1 MRVAG
6 LLLTGGASRRLGV
19 PKATLRRDGERL
31 VDRGV
36 RLLGAV
42 CTTVLEVGPPYG
54 PGPSALESPPGA
66 GPLAALAAGMT
77 ALDAAGHRDPVLALA
92 VDLPFVDVRLL
103 TWLADH
109 PSTSTIVPMV
119 DGAPQTLCA
128 RYAPEVI
135 TVAAGLLAA
144 GERSL
149 RSLLAAVPVVELGE
163 DEWGSVADASCFAD
177 VDTVD
182 DMARAGLEPPG

>member
-1 MRVAG
+1 MHVAG
-6 LLLTGGASRRLGV
+6 LLFTGGASRRLGV
-19 PKATLRRDGERL
+19 PKATLRRNGERL

-36 RLLGAV
+36 RLLGSV
-42 CTTVLEVGPPYG
+42 CTTVLEIG
-54 PGPSALESPPGA
+54 PGYASGRSTLESPPGA

-77 ALDAAGHRDPVLALA
+77 ALDVEGHLDPVIALA
-92 VDLPFVDVRLL
+92 VDLPFVDVPLL

-109 PSTSTIVPMV
+109 PSQSTIVPIV

-128 RYAPEVI
+128 RYAPEAAA
-135 TVAAGLLAA
+135 VAIDLLAA

-149 RSLLAAVPVVELGE
+149 RSLLAAIPVVEVGE
-163 DEWGSVADASCFAD
+163 DEWGSVVDASCFAD